1 MLDAAVAH
9 RLKLVGFDVDGVLT
23 DNGIYVGMVGDH
35 PVEFKRFHIQDGLGV
50 RLLRTAGLLV
60 VWLSGRES
68 TATML
73 RARELAVDEVIQ
85 DPTARKLPVFE
96 ALLERRGLAW
106 EECAF
111 VGDDLADLPLLTRV
125 GLPIAVA
132 NGVTEV
138 KAAARVVTTV
148 PGGQG
153 AVREVAGLIAR
164 KIAATLTST
173 GSPASF
179 LHPVDSLHGDLGLVG
194 REDVAILLSKSG
206 ASDELF
212 GLVGQLKRLG
222 VPIIALTGDP
232 DSPLARQS
240 DVVLDASV
248 TEEACPETLAP
259 TTSTTAALALGDA
272 LAVTLLEVKGFRREQ
287 FAALH
292 PGGTLGRHLLL
303 RVADVMLAGN
313 VPALGPDRP
322 MRECVVLLAE
332 KRGTVAVVDAAGSL
346 VGVVTAGDLTRLM
359 ERTDQFLDIPV
370 RDVMTRTPKSTTA
383 DELAGAAV
391 RLMEQHGIMALPVL
405 DGGRRVVGMVHLHD
419 LMKAGAA

>member
-1 MLDAAVAH
+1 MLDAAVAR
-9 RLKLVGFDVDGVLT
+9 RLKLVGFDVDGILT

-96 ALLERRGLAW
+96 ALLEKATGRLIVSG
-106 EECAF
+106 
-111 VGDDLADLPLLTRV
+111 VG
-125 GLPIAVA
+125 
-132 NGVTEV
+132 
-138 KAAARVVTTV
+138 KS
-148 PGGQG
+148 
-153 AVREVAGLIAR
+153 GLIAR

-313 VPALGPDRP
+313 VPALGPDCP

-419 LMKAGAA
+419 LMKAGAT